1 MRRTFNP
8 WSAGIIE
15 VEETEGRIG
24 PFRGRKMVS
33 KFKQFHGDFGV
44 CVKSDRALIRK
55 VEKRLKSEFLRL
67 GRGLDLKQI
76 RVEKLFVLQN
86 SVLLILHCNTGVNA
100 PLRW

>member
-1 MRRTFNP
+1 
-8 WSAGIIE
+8 
-15 VEETEGRIG
+15 
-24 PFRGRKMVS
+24 MVS

-67 GRGLDLKQI
+67 GQGLDLKQI